1 MSKNLLFIFCLLLF
15 VISLTSFV
23 SAESWKPVEGKI
35 LSVFAKDVDPE
46 NVWPEYPRP
55 QLVRENWLNLNGL
68 WDYAIIGE
76 RDAEPKQ
83 YEGKI
88 LVPFAI
94 ESALSGVKKTVGPD
108 NRLWYHRTFEVPK
121 DWAGQNIRLNF
132 EAVDWD
138 TTVYLN
144 GKEVGR
150 HKGGYSPFA
159 FDITDALSESGP
171 QTLVVS
177 VWDPTDARRG
187 TQPRGKQIRNP
198 NGIWYTSVTG
208 IWQTV
213 WIEPVAP
220 TFITK
225 IKGVPNLKDGNIAF
239 EVQIEG
245 AQAGDTVLVQ
255 RKDDN
260 SKKEEKVGTGPIVL
274 EVKDPILWTPNNPH
288 LYDIKVQVLRDG
300 KVLDSVD
307 SYFGMRDIKLG
318 KDENGVVRILLNGEF
333 LFQHGPLDQGWWSDG
348 LYTAPTDE
356 ALAFDIRRTKD
367 FGFNMLRKH
376 VKVEPRRFYTHC
388 DRLGMLV
395 WQDMPSGD
403 RYIGPNVPDIRRTPQ
418 SDAQFRQELEEM
430 ILTLDNHP
438 SIVMWVPFNEGW
450 GQYET
455 AGIADFCRELDPTR
469 LVNSVSGWAD
479 RNVGDVHDIHVY
491 PGPGIPP
498 VSPNRAL
505 VLGEYGGLGMPIQG
519 HTWQNDKNWGY
530 QSFEEKEALFDR
542 YLQLN
547 NALHPLIAEGL
558 SAAVYTQTTDVEVEV
573 NGLMTYDRAV
583 DKFDAAKMKEAN
595 LKLQSPGPK
604 RVQVIQDARDTASI
618 WKWRTEKP
626 ADDWMQS
633 AFDDSGWKEGE
644 SGFGTEETPNTLIG
658 TVWNTSDIWLRKT
671 VDFPD
676 DVVNHPEQLRLSLY
690 HDEDCEVYMNGVL
703 IFSATGYIPNYVSM
717 ELDVTKVKGAIK
729 PGKNLIAVHCKQT
742 GGGQYIDLGFSR
754 LIPSE

>member
-1 MSKNLLFIFCLLLF
+1 MSKNLLFIFCLLLLLIPFTPF
-15 VISLTSFV
+15 VA
-23 SAESWKPVEGKI
+23 AESWKPVEGKI
-35 LSVFAKDVDPE
+35 LSVFAKNVDPE
-46 NVWPEYPRP
+46 NVGPEYPRP
-55 QLVRENWLNLNGL
+55 QMVRENWLNLNGL

-76 RDAEPKQ
+76 REAEPKQ

-144 GKEVGR
+144 GKEVGQ

-245 AQAGDTVLVQ
+245 GQAGDTVLVQ

-274 EVKDPILWTPNNPH
+274 EVKDPLFWTPNNPH
-288 LYDIKVQVLRDG
+288 LYDITVQVLRDG

-318 KDENGVVRILLNGEF
+318 KDEQGVVRILLNGEF

-403 RYIGPNVPDIRRTPQ
+403 RYIGPNAPDIRRTPQ

-455 AGIADFCRELDPTR
+455 AGITDFCQELDPTR

-498 VSPNRAL
+498 ASPNRAL

-542 YLQLN
+542 YVQLN

-595 LKLQSPGPK
+595 LKLQVPGPK
-604 RVQVIQDARDTASI
+604 RVQVIQDARNVASI
-618 WKWRTEKP
+618 WKWSTEKP
-626 ADDWMQS
+626 ADDWTKPSFNDS
-633 AFDDSGWKEGE
+633 AWNEGE
-644 SGFGTEETPNTLIG
+644 SGFGTEETPNSLVG
-658 TVWNTSDIWLRKT
+658 TVWNTNDIWLRKT

-676 DVVNHPEQLRLSLY
+676 DVTKHPEQLRLSLY

-703 IFSATGYIPNYVSM
+703 IFSATGYITNYVSM
-717 ELDVTKVKGAIK
+717 ELDVAKVKDALK

-754 LIPSE
+754 LVPNE